1 MTVRMLAGGIVLMLA
16 PTLALAQ
23 GQDAAATKPQPAPS
37 QHASGQTPEEQP
49 PEAPVYEEQVVVTAS
64 KTEEKLVNAPA
75 TVSLVSTETIQQS
88 PGTNYADLLRTV
100 PGLNVSQ
107 TSARDINLTSRGAT
121 ATLSTSQLALMDG
134 RSLYLDF
141 FGFVAWDFLPVN
153 PNEIKQI
160 EVIRGPASAIWGANA
175 MTGVVN
181 FISKSPRELKGD
193 SLTFGI
199 GTFDRKVEG
208 ATNPLDNG
216 TLYYVNGTHAQ
227 VVNDRWAYKLSAGTN
242 SFDAF
247 ARPVGTIPN
256 AYHTPYPAFQN
267 EGTKQPKVDARV
279 DFDHPDGQQKWTF
292 QGGVAG
298 TQGIIH
304 TGIGPFRMNGGSM
317 LGYTQIRYTRGATRI
332 GFFSNLLDGDA
343 RNLLSV
349 GPTGQPIDLVF
360 KTQTYDFDLG
370 DTRALNAKHVLS
382 YGGNY
387 RRVNFDLSIAPNGTN
402 RNEGGGYVQ
411 DEIFL
416 TDHFRWV
423 LGGRVDK
430 FSSIEK
436 AVFSPRTTFMIK
448 PSADHTFRVSFNQA
462 FRSPSQINNWLN
474 TAIVNQINLG
484 MINPALNGVTYNFPV
499 AAYGSTELR
508 RRDPS
513 SPELVQETLTAYEVG
528 YTGVIAKRATVSAA
542 VYFNDTKNGIYFTQV
557 GRYSATNVPPR
568 WPLPAV
574 VLNLIPSPGL
584 PSLFSYR
591 NLGRVKDKGFELGI
605 DAAATRTVNV
615 FANYSYQATPE
626 PAFPGFTATAALAEI
641 NLPPKNRFNAGFN
654 FGVQH
659 WTGNLQVSYTDTA
672 YWQDVLDARYA
683 GSTKAYT
690 LVNTG
695 IGYRWLDDKLTTS
708 LKITNLGNE
717 QVQQHVFGDIT
728 KRQIVAEA
736 RVQF

>member
-1 MTVRMLAGGIVLMLA
+1 MTFRNLAGGIVVVLM
-16 PTLALAQ
+16 PSLALAQ
-23 GQDAAATKPQPAPS
+23 GQSTTAAPQQPAPV
-37 QHASGQTPEEQP
+37 QQASAQKPEDQQDQK
-49 PEAPVYEEQVVVTAS
+49 PVYEEQVVVTAS

-88 PGTNYADLLRTV
+88 PGTSYADLLRTV

-121 ATLSTSQLALMDG
+121 ATLSTSQLALVDG

-193 SLTFGI
+193 ALTFGI
-199 GTFDRKVEG
+199 GAFDRTVVG
-208 ATNPLDNG
+208 STTPLDRG
-216 TLYYVNGTHAQ
+216 TLFYVNGTHAQ
-227 VVNDRWAYKLSAGTN
+227 VINDRWAYKLSAGTN

-247 ARPVGTIPN
+247 ARPVGTINN
-256 AYHTPYPAFQN
+256 AAHTPYSIVAFKN

-279 DFDHPDGQQKWTF
+279 DFDHPDGRQKWTF

-304 TGIGPFRMNGGSM
+304 TGIGPFRMNSGSL
-317 LGYTQIRYTRGATRI
+317 LGYTQIRYTRGGTRV

-349 GPTGQPIDLVF
+349 GPTGQPIDLIF
-360 KTQTYDFDLG
+360 KTQTYDFDFG
-370 DTRALNAKHVLS
+370 DTRALNTKNVVS
-382 YGGNY
+382 YGGTY

-402 RNEGGGYVQ
+402 RNEGGGYFQ
-411 DEIFL
+411 DEIFFN
-416 TDHFRWV
+416 DHLRWV
-423 LGGRVDK
+423 VGARLDK

-436 AVFSPRTTFMIK
+436 AVFSPRTTFLVK
-448 PSADHTFRVSFNQA
+448 PNADNTFRVSFNQA

-474 TAIVNQINLG
+474 TAIVNQIDLAPLVG
-484 MINPALNGVTYNFPV
+484 SPRPVPYNFPV
-499 AAYGSTELR
+499 FAYGSTEYRKLNA
-508 RRDPS
+508 S
-513 SPELVQETLTAYEVG
+513 APELTQETLTAYEVG
-528 YTGVIAKRATVSAA
+528 YTGVIAKRATISAA
-542 VYFNDTKNGIYFTQV
+542 VYFNNTKNGIYFTQI
-557 GRYSATNVPPR
+557 GRYTALTPPPR
-568 WPLPAV
+568 WPLPAAV
-574 VLNLIPSPGL
+574 IELLYLQRGIQIPST
-584 PSLFSYR
+584 FSYR
-591 NLGRVKDKGFELGI
+591 NLGRIRDKGFELGI
-605 DAAATRTVNV
+605 DAAATESVNV
-615 FANYSYQATPE
+615 FANYSYQATPD
-626 PAFPGFTATAALAEI
+626 PDFDLSEI
-641 NLPPKNRFNAGFN
+641 NQPPKHRFNAGFN
-654 FGVQH
+654 FAVER
-659 WTGNLQVSYTDTA
+659 WTGNVQVSYTDGA
-672 YWQDVLDARYA
+672 FWQDVLDSRFA
-683 GSTKAYT
+683 GPTEAYT

-695 IGYRWLDDKLTTS
+695 LGYRWAGDKLTTS
-708 LKITNLGNE
+708 LKITNLANQ